1 LEITNDFIQ
10 AKATLLLP
18 LVLWIGKKTNG
29 RGIVKQDATSVNLMT
44 ELLTA
49 TKANLVYKVEMVDY
63 LYSKADEISLTE
75 YKVLIDGIWSRD
87 NFGGTG
93 GLDQTAML
101 CLVKRPRSNSL
112 VSMYKEG
119 LR

>member
-1 LEITNDFIQ
+1 
-10 AKATLLLP
+10 
-18 LVLWIGKKTNG
+18 
-29 RGIVKQDATSVNLMT
+29 MT

-49 TKANLVYKVEMVDY
+49 TKANLVYKVGMVDY
-63 LYSKADEISLTE
+63 LYSKVDEISLTE
-75 YKVLIDGIWSRD
+75 YKVLIDGIWARD